1 MRMFLAV
8 LAAIAAL
15 TVVACGDDDNGDS
28 GSSGSGSGS
37 ETTASSETLCG
48 ERKIGIFVQTLQSTV
63 LGTWTE
69 NTEQTLDAIGWT
81 HETVEGA
88 GDPVKSKQAM
98 QTLLNQDVDAILT
111 IAQDPAPIV
120 DELQQ
125 AKEAG
130 IPVYATFLETAPQG
144 AELLT
149 ATLGDPSDKMGYKA
163 ADYVAKNLPDQPIIA
178 DNVSASYSGNDFV
191 MAEKRR
197 LAKYGLKFD
206 DYRDISLTNLV
217 ESATQNA
224 TAMLQANPG
233 EITYMGEGDFGP
245 PIYQAVFDKLG
256 RDDVTVLSRYDI
268 EPTLELVRAGK
279 KNVVQVTRTQDHM
292 LNAVERLLKHW
303 CNDEPLDTK
312 DDLSLPGYT
321 EITSENVTES
331 GPTYP
336 FEPVLEERLVEWQDE
351 FGGN

>member
-15 TVVACGDDDNGDS
+15 TVVACGDDDSSDS
-28 GSSGSGSGS
+28 GNSGSGS
-37 ETTASSETLCG
+37 ETTASSTTLCG

-63 LGTWTE
+63 LGTWTKD
-69 NTEQTLDAIGWT
+69 TEKTLDAIGWS
-81 HETVEGA
+81 HETVEGG

-98 QTLLNQDVDAILT
+98 QTLLNQDVDAIIT
-111 IAQDPAPIV
+111 IAQDPAV
-120 DELQQ
+120 YTDELQQ
-125 AKEAG
+125 AKDAD
-130 IPVYATFLETAPQG
+130 IPVFAVFLETAPQG
-144 AELLT
+144 KELLT
-149 ATLGDPSDKMGYKA
+149 ATLGDPSKQMGYKA

-191 MAEKRR
+191 QAEKRQ
-197 LAKYGLKFD
+197 LKKYGLKFD
-206 DYRDISLTNLV
+206 DYRDISLANLV

-224 TAMLQANPG
+224 TAMLQANSGP
-233 EITYMGEGDFGP
+233 ITYMGEGDYGP

-292 LNAVERLLKHW
+292 LNTVERLLDHW

-321 EITSENVTES
+321 EITKENVTES

-336 FEPVLEERLVEWQDE
+336 FQPELDKRLEQWQDE